1 MKEYHEL
8 SVVDPGPLA
17 YLELSNGDQANN
29 NLFKVQ
35 KIEVRDDEFIDSPV
49 DPKNTRFYKVLFSI
63 EDPNL
68 IENLT
73 TNETATASRIQ
84 NLNSDEQTIEFNHE

>member
-1 MKEYHEL
+1 MKEYPEL
-8 SVVDPGPLA
+8 SFVDPGPLA
-17 YLELSNGDQANN
+17 YLELSNGDQTNN

-49 DPKNTRFYKVLFSI
+49 DPKNTRFYKVLFSS

-84 NLNSDEQTIEFNHE
+84 NLNSDAQTLEFNHE